1 MALLAHSCVE
11 ALGRGS
17 TGPPFTL
24 LLGLHPAG
32 AMSWLSLIVSSDPD
46 HLRQGVDL
54 PISALSM
61 SIDGSLGIRVNGEHR
76 RIMGPVSVAD
86 MIREIGLDPH
96 RVAVERNLAVVPR
109 SLLGEV
115 AVEDGDDYEIVRIVG
130 GG

>member
-1 MALLAHSCVE
+1 
-11 ALGRGS
+11 
-17 TGPPFTL
+17 
-24 LLGLHPAG
+24 
-32 AMSWLSLIVSSDPD
+32 
-46 HLRQGVDL
+46 
-54 PISALSM
+54 M

-76 RIMGPVSVAD
+76 RIMGQMSVAE

-109 SLLGEV
+109 SQLGEV

>member
-1 MALLAHSCVE
+1 
-11 ALGRGS
+11 
-17 TGPPFTL
+17 
-24 LLGLHPAG
+24 
-32 AMSWLSLIVSSDPD
+32 
-46 HLRQGVDL
+46 
-54 PISALSM
+54 M

-76 RIMGPVSVAD
+76 RIMGPMSVAE
-86 MIREIGLDPH
+86 MIREIGLDPG